1 MDMDMDSNS
10 PSNNL
15 DNEFRELEVRLCSL
29 AMEWR
34 GNVDNRKEIIER
46 YHATMMLLFS
56 LGWDD
61 ILDVDCE
68 LPIDDMPQ
76 EYLKRHL
83 YTSTSSFG
91 T

>member
-1 MDMDMDSNS
+1 MDMDSNS